1 MGMEKIKSFF
11 LCGKNL
17 IKRYTSWYVG
27 LYKNSKWYKK
37 AGIGIISFFIAFLLL
52 LGAIDMNF
60 LWLFGKSPSMFNIA
74 NPVQAEAS
82 EIYSCD
88 GQMMGKFFKENRSPV
103 EYKDISPILIKT
115 LVCTEDERFYG
126 HFGIDVQG
134 LFSAAKDI
142 MQGKKRGAST
152 ITQQLVKNMFKVRS
166 QYSKGL
172 FGHIPGV
179 GLVIMKFKEWISAVK
194 IEMRY
199 NKDEI
204 ITMYLNTVDFGS
216 NAYGIKTASRT
227 FFQTT
232 PRKLNYEQSATL
244 VGLLKAT
251 SYYNPRINPNNSLER
266 RNVVLGNMLSHE
278 HINKAQYDSL
288 CALPIDLKYEVETNY
303 DGKALYFRD
312 AVCNEMKDT
321 LKSLG
326 YDIYSDGLKIY
337 TSLDSRLQVYA
348 ERSVIKKMRSL
359 QRTFN
364 RHWDS
369 ANPWQNEAHEEIP
382 GFIENIAKHTD
393 YYRILNKKFKGD
405 ADSIDYYLNLPHK
418 MKVFEYQRVD
428 GRDTTGRVD
437 TVLSTMD
444 SIRYMVK
451 FMHCSFLVMDPHN
464 GQVKAWVGDVDFNS
478 WKYDKVTA
486 KRQSGST
493 FKIFDYTEAMK
504 QGMSPCDE
512 REDSY
517 IAWEVWDKAK
527 GKRVN
532 WAPHNADGYFSGQTF
547 SLKAAFARSLNSIA
561 VKISQEVGIPNIN
574 RTAHE
579 MGIKSPLNDTVPA
592 TCLGASDVS
601 LLELVNSYCTVIN
614 EGVTHEPVLVT
625 KVVNRDGE
633 VIYKAPNTDKKVLD
647 YEVAFLMREML
658 RGGLTEVEGTTA
670 ALWSYIHPVLAETD
684 FGGKTGTS
692 SNHSDA
698 WFVGITPNLV
708 AGCWVG
714 GEYRSIHFRTGELGQ
729 GSRTALPVF
738 GYFVQDALQ
747 DPALAQYRG
756 RFQKPKQKITR
767 EYNCQR
773 YYRNTLEGDSLST
786 DSLDV
791 EFFNS
796 EAPPETEE

>member
-1 MGMEKIKSFF
+1 MKNIFSFF
-11 LCGKNL
+11 RLVGGFT
-17 IKRYTSWYVG
+17 KRCVSWYFG
-27 LYKNSKWYKK
+27 LYRNARWYKK
-37 AGIGIISFFIAFLLL
+37 LLVGVASFFVFFMLF
-52 LGAIDMNF
+52 LGAIDVNF
-60 LWLFGKSPSMFNIA
+60 LWLFGKSPSMDNIA
-74 NPVQAEAS
+74 NPVQSEAS
-82 EIYSCD
+82 EIYSAD
-88 GQMMGKFFKENRSPV
+88 GVIMGKFFRENRSPV
-103 EYKDISPILIKT
+103 GYKDISPILIQT

-134 LFSAAKDI
+134 LFSATKDVFS
-142 MQGKKRGAST
+142 GKKRGAST

-172 FGHIPGV
+172 FGYIPGMS
-179 GLVIMKFKEWISAVK
+179 LVIMKFKEWISAVK

-199 NKDEI
+199 DKDQI

-227 FFQTT
+227 YFQTS

-251 SYYNPRINPNNSLER
+251 SYYNPRINPKNSMSR
-266 RNVVLGNMLSHE
+266 RNVVLGNMFSHG
-278 HINKAQYDSL
+278 HITKTQYDSL
-288 CALPIDLKYEVETNY
+288 CALPIDLKYEVESNY

-312 AVCNEMKDT
+312 AVFNSVRDT

-337 TSLDSRLQVYA
+337 TSLDSRLQMYA
-348 ERSVIKKMRSL
+348 ENAVVKKMRSL

-364 RHWDS
+364 RHWEN
-369 ANPWQNEAHEEIP
+369 ANPWQNEAHQEIP
-382 GFIENIAKHTD
+382 GFIENIAKHSD
-393 YYRILNKKFKGD
+393 YYRFLDKKFKSD
-405 ADSIDYYLNLPHK
+405 ADSIDYYMNLPHK
-418 MKVFEYQRVD
+418 MKVFEYQRIGD
-428 GRDTTGRVD
+428 RDTTGRVD

-444 SIRYMVK
+444 SIRHMVK
-451 FMHCSFLVMDPHN
+451 FMHCSFVAIEPQTGL
-464 GQVKAWVGDVDFNS
+464 VKAWVGDVDFSS

-486 KRQSGST
+486 KRQPGST

-504 QGMSPCDE
+504 QGYSPCDE

-517 IAWEVWDKAK
+517 IAWEVWDK
-527 GKRVN
+527 GRRVN

-561 VKISQEVGIPNIN
+561 VKISQEVGVPNIN
-574 RTAHE
+574 RTAHD

-625 KVVNRDGE
+625 KIVDRDGK
-633 VIYKAPNTDKKVLD
+633 VIYKAPKTDRQVLD

-670 ALWSYIHPVLAETD
+670 ALWSYIHPVLGETD

-698 WFVGITPNLV
+698 WFVGITPKLV

-714 GEYRSIHFRTGELGQ
+714 GEYRCIHFRSGELGQ

-747 DPALAQYRG
+747 DPALAEYRG
-756 RFQKPKQKITR
+756 KFGKPKRKISR

-773 YYRNTLEGDSLST
+773 YFRTTMEEDSLSA
-786 DSLDV
+786 DSASVSADAGALDV
-791 EFFNS
+791 L
-796 EAPPETEE
+796 TE